1 LKKDKQK
8 AFEEKLEDLRQRF
21 QKTSQKIKEKEQLFI
36 DLATNRD
43 SQYSNNHDNERTAAQ
58 IAEKQQSLKL
68 IAETDNMEEV
78 IKQRKQ
84 DINKI
89 ESIMQN
95 INAIA
100 KDINVEVQNQG
111 EKLVRLDQHMTSAA
125 NNV

>member
-1 LKKDKQK
+1 M
-8 AFEEKLEDLRQRF
+8 EKLDDLTQRF

-58 IAEKQQSLKL
+58 MMEKQQSLKL

-78 IKQRKQ
+78 IKQRKKE
-84 DINKI
+84 INQI

-111 EKLVRLDQHMTSAA
+111 EKLVRID
-125 NNV
+125 